1 MKNHTGLLA
10 LALFAG
16 MIASAQTPTPLPAH
30 NTARNTTQTP
40 ARSTVTEEE
49 ALQLAHRIELEANAG
64 NPATLNRLFDPTL
77 LVDRISE
84 KSPDL
89 KDGSFR
95 RRFQEGVAES
105 ITRFGLQ
112 VTNNIKGGG
121 YHLIRVYEYKGSRH
135 MLFRLHDGSAALN
148 YHDYILEKVK
158 DSVRASD
165 CYIYVSDDYIST
177 TMSVMLNTMNLKNA
191 TTNPP
196 ELNFLAGMIQL
207 YQKKD
212 YAGIKDFF
220 EKSDSRMKDDKGM
233 YLLYVL
239 CCKKVDVE
247 KYQEVLEHYIT
258 HFPDAASG
266 YLMIIDLYYTKKEP
280 EKGLVA
286 VEKLDSLIG
295 KDPFLDYYR
304 GRCYDMQGKS
314 AESIRCFETTYRL
327 DPSFERNTI
336 RLIVAYAANKQNDK
350 ARTIIGEYKRS
361 PAFAQENLD
370 AVYKRFPEL
379 K

>member
-1 MKNHTGLLA
+1 MKKHNGLLA
-10 LALFAG
+10 LALVAG
-16 MIASAQTPTPLPAH
+16 MIASAQTPTPLPA
-30 NTARNTTQTP
+30 RNFAQNSGHAP
-40 ARSTVTEEE
+40 ARSAVTEDE
-49 ALQLAHRIELEANAG
+49 ALQLAHKIEREANAG
-64 NPATLNRLFDPTL
+64 NPASLNHLIDPDL
-77 LVDRISE
+77 LVGRISE
-84 KSPDL
+84 KSPILRDE
-89 KDGSFR
+89 SFR
-95 RRFQEGVAES
+95 RSFRDGVAES
-105 ITRFGLQ
+105 ITNFGLQ
-112 VTNNIKGGG
+112 VVNNIKGGG
-121 YHLIRVYEYKGSRH
+121 YHLLRVYEYKGARH

-148 YHDYILEKVK
+148 YHDFILEKVK

-165 CYIYVSDDYIST
+165 CYIYVSDDYMST
-177 TMSVMLNTMNLKNA
+177 TMSRLVNTMNAGNQANTSEDMK
-191 TTNPP
+191 
-196 ELNFLAGMIQL
+196 FLTGMIQL

-212 YAGIKDFF
+212 YAGIKDYF
-220 EKSDSRMKDDKGM
+220 EKADARMKDDKGL
-233 YLLYVL
+233 YLIYVL
-239 CCKKVDVE
+239 CCKKVDVG

-304 GRCYDMQGKS
+304 GRCYDMQGKRV
-314 AESIRCFETTYRL
+314 ESIRCFEATYRL

-336 RLIVAYAANKQNDK
+336 RLIVAYAANKENDK

-361 PAFAQENLD
+361 PVFAEENLD
-370 AVYKRFPEL
+370 AVYKRFPDL